1 MEHLARE
8 HLLQRD
14 EAIESMSRADGLK
27 IVHGNLVESTELMT
41 SHLRASQLA
50 CQDLESKLGR
60 SESEMKE
67 LRNGMSVLEMTEKH
81 LRSETQRLHSELEET
96 AQHSEETMKLNTEL
110 KNYRRALQVS
120 IEEIVERDDEILQK
134 KSKIRTL
141 SKEVDEVRDALRVVS
156 SSSSSGG
163 DRKERYLKGLIG
175 SMHTPS
181 S

>member
-1 MEHLARE
+1 
-8 HLLQRD
+8 
-14 EAIESMSRADGLK
+14 
-27 IVHGNLVESTELMT
+27 
-41 SHLRASQLA
+41 
-50 CQDLESKLGR
+50 
-60 SESEMKE
+60 
-67 LRNGMSVLEMTEKH
+67 MTEKH

-156 SSSSSGG
+156 SSSGG